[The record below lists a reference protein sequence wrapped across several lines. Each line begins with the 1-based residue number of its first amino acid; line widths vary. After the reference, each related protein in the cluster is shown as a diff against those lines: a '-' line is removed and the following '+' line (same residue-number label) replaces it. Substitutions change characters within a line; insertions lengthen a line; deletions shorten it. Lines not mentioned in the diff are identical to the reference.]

1 VSIPRLGPFKTAE
14 ERRAAIGEAF
24 AIAEAVV
31 IVSAF
36 EAGGYGHQDD
46 DETAKGKP

>member
-1 VSIPRLGPFKTAE
+1 
-14 ERRAAIGEAF
+14 
-24 AIAEAVV
+24 VV